1 MLFLFRKFL
10 SLDHPFEQPYSGRF
24 VLSALIFGCIFLG
37 LTLRLSWAHPL
48 GNFSLNH
55 YNSLEI
61 HPDAII
67 TQHVLDFAE
76 IPSYNELSRVD
87 TDGDN
92 EVSPEEM
99 RQYKEILRSRLLP
112 GWILLLK
119 LADEKARQ
127 LKPEVIRNEVIL
139 LRGEGG
145 LTCLLIQMVCIYQSE
160 ELSRL
165 GKHQIVFKDLN
176 LTQMGGVHEIRLKY
190 YPGVRFSPAH
200 IITPDTSIPI
210 ALSEDLYML
219 SGLSLTV
226 SYQTDRVDDPSG
238 LAFMDTMLLINPA
251 SIPQTPLFPDEHGN
265 YQVLKSPIQPRAEA
279 RSNDS
284 ISQWQNELDN
294 TPTLFPYEPAA
305 ADESFV
311 PSGRKLSGGEDSASS
326 RSSADVNWTNL
337 IDTKDLSLPFI
348 LLAVGLSILFGASHA
363 LSPGHGKTIVAAYLV
378 GSRGTVRHAIFL
390 GLVVTLTHVSGV
402 FLLGVVTLYFSQY
415 IVPDKLYPI
424 IESAAGLLI
433 IAVGMTIFLKRYGA
447 YQKLRFAESL
457 GIRRGDPSHHHPD
470 HHYSHKHPHDHMHPD
485 AHEHGHGNGT
495 HRHEIPADVS
505 FKDLLL
511 LGITGGI
518 VPCPS
523 AVVVLVAAIALH
535 RIFFGLALIVFFSV
549 GLATV
554 LIGIGILM
562 VSAKWVFDRM
572 QNHGN
577 AIRWLQIVSP
587 VLVILLGFIILIR
600 GLQAAGLIRFY
611 Q

>member
-1 MLFLFRKFL
+1 MLLLFRKFL
-10 SLDHPFEQPYSGRF
+10 SLNHPFEQPYSGRF
-24 VLSALIFGCIFLG
+24 VLSALIFGCFFLG
-37 LTLRLSWAHPL
+37 FALRLSWAHPL

-61 HPDAII
+61 HPDGII

-92 EVSPEEM
+92 KVTLKEM
-99 RQYKEILRSRLLP
+99 RQYKETLRSRLLP

-119 LADEKARQ
+119 LADEKAQ
-127 LKPEVIRNEVIL
+127 LLKPEVIRNEVIL
-139 LRGEGG
+139 SRGEGG
-145 LTCLLIQMVCIYQSE
+145 LTCLLIQMVCIYESE
-160 ELSRL
+160 GLSRL
-165 GKHQIVFKDLN
+165 GEHQIVFKDRN

-190 YPGVRFSPAH
+190 YPGVRFSPAQ
-200 IITPDTSIPI
+200 IMTPDTSIPI
-210 ALSEDLYML
+210 ALSKDLYML
-219 SGLSLTV
+219 SGLALTV
-226 SYQTDRVDDPSG
+226 SYQTERVDDPSG
-238 LAFMDTMLLINPA
+238 LAFTDTMLLINPA

-279 RSNDS
+279 QAEGS
-284 ISQWQNELDN
+284 ISQRRNELEN
-294 TPTLFPYEPAA
+294 TPTLFPDEPAA
-305 ADESFV
+305 ADESVV
-311 PSGRKLSGGEDSASS
+311 PSDRKLSNEEDSAYS
-326 RSSADVNWTNL
+326 RSSTDVNWTNL
-337 IDTKDLSLPFI
+337 IDTKDLSLTFI

-378 GSRGTVRHAIFL
+378 GSRGTVKHAIFL

-424 IESAAGLLI
+424 IESASGLLI

-457 GIRRGDPSHHHPD
+457 GIRVEDHGHHHPD
-470 HHYSHKHPHDHMHPD
+470 HHHSHKHPHDHMHGD
-485 AHEHGHGNGT
+485 GHSHGHGT

-535 RIFFGLALIVFFSV
+535 RILFGLALIVFFSV

-562 VSAKWVFDRM
+562 VSAKWVFDRL

-587 VLVILLGFIILIR
+587 VLVILLGIAILIR